1 MRRLKG
7 YQVLYLRMKD
17 LIAIK
22 VECKAGY
29 KADEYPVRFYW
40 DNMSFEIE
48 EIVDRWYQGVQNPA
62 FPAANYFKVRTLD
75 KKIYILKHE
84 TKPDS
89 WYLLIKGETIIL

>member
-1 MRRLKG
+1 
-7 YQVLYLRMKD
+7 MKD

-48 EIVDRWYQGVQNPA
+48 EIVDRWYQGEQNPA
-62 FPAANYFKVRTLD
+62 FPAANYFKVRTSD
-75 KKIYILKHE
+75 EKTYILKHE
-84 TKPDS
+84 TKTDK
-89 WYLLIKGETIIL
+89 WYLLVRGETIIL